1 MVAMPMRYRMTLSLN
16 VLNHLGLNLYSNVPA
31 VLAEVVA
38 NSWDADAKN
47 VEITLGRDFVE
58 VFDDGI
64 GLGRNVQDINER
76 YLTVG
81 YERRVHGEART
92 PELDRPVMGR
102 KGIGKLSLFSIAKTV
117 DVHSVKDGQRHSF
130 RMDLESIRE
139 QITRN
144 NGQYEPEPI
153 EVAPARI
160 RQMEHGT
167 LIHIT
172 DFKRRWNPNA
182 PWLKKRLARRF
193 SVIGAEYDFRV
204 KINGTEI
211 TVADRDYF
219 HRLQYIWTY
228 GDHGKQLERQAT
240 NAVRKHGRDG
250 SIPGTG
256 DVWGWV
262 GTVDKSGALKDDGE
276 SINKITIL
284 MRGKLAQEDILSEF
298 GESGVYSH
306 FLIGEINADFLD
318 TDEEED
324 AATSNRQR
332 VLEDDPRY
340 VALKKFIQDELKHI
354 QGQWTG
360 IRNEDGLNKAQEMF
374 PAIEKWYRELPGDYR
389 ESAKR
394 LFGKINQLPIES
406 ERDRRNIIKNSVV
419 TFEHLRYK
427 QSIRK
432 LEEISLEDLPALA
445 QIINE
450 YDDLEAT
457 MYHQIIR
464 QRVAVVDALWEKVD
478 SAAHERVVQEH
489 IFDHLWLLDKDWE
502 RIPATSLME
511 QRVVTEFGRIDA
523 GLTDDEKR
531 GRFDIKYR
539 TTAGKHIIIELKKAD
554 VRTSTTELLDQL
566 DKYRT
571 ALQKILDSLD
581 RGREAIEVVCVVG
594 QTLKDWD
601 TPQKREESRRMMV
614 PKDARVVMYN
624 ELIHNAQASYK
635 DYLNTRKEAG
645 RVYELIQQLEEWA
658 EEAENEC

>member
-1 MVAMPMRYRMTLSLN
+1 MVAMPVRYRMTLSLN

-47 VEITLGRDFVE
+47 VEITFGTDFVE

-64 GLGRNVQDINER
+64 GLGRSVEDINER

-81 YERRVHGEART
+81 YERRAQGEAIT
-92 PELDRPVMGR
+92 PELGRPVMGR
-102 KGIGKLSLFSIAKTV
+102 KGIGKLSLFSIAQTV
-117 DVHSVKDGQRHSF
+117 DVHSARDGQLHSF

-139 QITRN
+139 QITK
-144 NGQYEPEPI
+144 GDGLYEPAEIMPHDHMRQI
-153 EVAPARI
+153 ER
-160 RQMEHGT
+160 GT

-172 DFKRRWNPNA
+172 DFKRRWVHNDS
-182 PWLKKRLARRF
+182 WLKKRLARRF

-204 KINGTEI
+204 RINGTEI

-228 GDHGKQLERQAT
+228 GDHGQQFERQAA
-240 NAVRKHGRDG
+240 NAVRQHKRTG

-318 TDEEED
+318 ADEADD

-332 VLEDDPRY
+332 LLEDDPRY

-354 QGQWTG
+354 QGQWTD

-374 PAIEKWYRELPGDYR
+374 PAIKEWYGELPNDYR
-389 ESAKR
+389 EAARR
-394 LFGKINQLPIES
+394 LFGKINQLPISNEA
-406 ERDRRNIIKNSVV
+406 DRRNIIKNSVIA
-419 TFEHLRYK
+419 FESLRYK
-427 QSIRK
+427 NNLNKLDSVSI
-432 LEEISLEDLPALA
+432 ENLPAVA
-445 QIINE
+445 QVFAD
-450 YDDLEAT
+450 YDDIEAT
-457 MYHQIIR
+457 LYHQIVQERLSVINAL
-464 QRVAVVDALWEKVD
+464 QTKVEEAVKEKV
-478 SAAHERVVQEH
+478 VQDH
-489 IFDHLWLLDKDWE
+489 IFTHLWLLDPAWE
-502 RIPATSLME
+502 RADGTEIIES
-511 QRVVTEFGRIDA
+511 RVTTEFGRVTA
-523 GLTDDEKR
+523 LLSPEEKA

-539 TTAGKHIIIELKKAD
+539 TTSRKHIIIELKKPDRAVSIFD
-554 VRTSTTELLDQL
+554 LAKQIN
-566 DKYRT
+566 KYRT
-571 ALQKILDSLD
+571 ALQKVLEEVNRATEPIEFVCIV
-581 RGREAIEVVCVVG
+581 GRS
-594 QTLKDWD
+594 
-601 TPQKREESRRMMV
+601 PQEWTNERERERSRRFLAEI
-614 PKDARVVMYN
+614 DARIVMYQ
-624 ELIHNAQASYK
+624 ELIDNAQSAYSEYIKKSK
-635 DYLNTRKEAG
+635 DAG
-645 RVYELIQQLEEWA
+645 RVYRLIQELENWES
-658 EEAENEC
+658 AENEC

>member
-182 PWLKKRLARRF
+182 SWLKKRLARRF

-204 KINGTEI
+204 TINGTAI
-211 TVADRDYF
+211 TVADRDYL

-240 NAVRKHGRDG
+240 NAVRKHEREG

-276 SINKITIL
+276 SLNKITIL

-354 QGQWTG
+354 QSQWTG

-374 PAIEKWYRELPGDYR
+374 PAIKEWYSELPRGYR
-389 ESAKR
+389 ESARR
-394 LFGKINQLPIES
+394 LFGKINQLPISS
-406 ERDRRNIIKNSVV
+406 EADRRNIIKNSVIA
-419 TFEHLRYK
+419 FESLRYK
-427 QSIRK
+427 DNLNKLDSVSI
-432 LEEISLEDLPALA
+432 ENLPAVA
-445 QIINE
+445 QVFAD
-450 YDDLEAT
+450 YDDIEAT
-457 MYHQIIR
+457 LYHQIVQERLSVINTL
-464 QRVAVVDALWEKVD
+464 QTKVEEAVKEKV
-478 SAAHERVVQEH
+478 VQDH
-489 IFDHLWLLDKDWE
+489 IFTHLWLLDPAWE
-502 RIPATSLME
+502 RVDGTEIIESRVTS
-511 QRVVTEFGRIDA
+511 EFGRVTTLLSHEERA
-523 GLTDDEKR
+523 

-539 TTAGKHIIIELKKAD
+539 TTSRKHVIIELKKPDRAVSIFD
-554 VRTSTTELLDQL
+554 LAKQIN
-566 DKYRT
+566 KYRT
-571 ALQKILDSLD
+571 ALQKVLEEV
-581 RGREAIEVVCVVG
+581 GRATEPIEFVCIVG
-594 QTLKDWD
+594 RR
-601 TPQKREESRRMMV
+601 PQEWTNENEREMSRRV
-614 PKDARVVMYN
+614 LAEIDARVVMYQ
-624 ELIHNAQASYK
+624 ELIDNAQSAYAEYIK
-635 DYLNTRKEAG
+635 KHKEAG
-645 RVYELIQQLEEWA
+645 RVYRLIQELENWEA
-658 EEAENEC
+658 AENEC